1 MTKIKICGLR
11 RQCDIDYV
19 NEYRPDY
26 AGFILSKPF
35 FRYISPEN
43 ARRLIS
49 SLNSDIQPVGVF
61 VNEPTEYVI
70 NSVKTANIG
79 IIQLHGNEDNE
90 YIKLLKAKINLPI
103 IKAFKVKSES
113 DIAAAKKSAADYVLL
128 DSGTGTGITFDWSL
142 ISNIGRDFF
151 LAGGINAENAKNAI
165 EKHHPYALDASSGA
179 ETDGVKDKAK
189 IEKLIKAVRSFRQ

>member
-1 MTKIKICGLR
+1 MTKIKICGLK

-19 NEYRPDY
+19 NECRPDY

-70 NSVKTANIG
+70 NSAKTANIG

>member
-43 ARRLIS
+43 AAQLIS
-49 SLNSDIQPVGVF
+49 RLNGGIMPVGVF

>member
-43 ARRLIS
+43 AAQLIS
-49 SLNSDIQPVGVF
+49 RLNGGIMPVGVF

-113 DIAAAKKSAADYVLL
+113 DIAAAKKSVADYVLL